1 MDQTRPIN
9 NPYRRRWGS
18 MAKSIDTPLFLC
30 YTLIDKELPMPKKV
44 KKDSKGREE
53 EWSWEETP
61 ETIEALKKLHATQ
74 RLYEDIRKAESEVSD
89 YGVGK

>member
-1 MDQTRPIN
+1 MGQTRPIN

-30 YTLIDKELPMPKKV
+30 YTLIDKELPMPKKE
-44 KKDSKGREE
+44 KKDSKGRKE

-61 ETIEALKKLHATQ
+61 ETKAAIARLHDT
-74 RLYEDIRKAESEVSD
+74 IRKLESEAPD

>member
-1 MDQTRPIN
+1 
-9 NPYRRRWGS
+9 

-30 YTLIDKELPMPKKV
+30 YTLIDRKLPMPKKE
-44 KKDSKGREE
+44 KKDSKGRKE

-61 ETIEALKKLHATQ
+61 ESKAAIAKLHKTISE
-74 RLYEDIRKAESEVSD
+74 LELKAPD

>member
-1 MDQTRPIN
+1 MVQTRPIN

-30 YTLIDKELPMPKKV
+30 YTLIDRKLPMPKKV

-74 RLYEDIRKAESEVSD
+74 RLHDDIRKAESEASD